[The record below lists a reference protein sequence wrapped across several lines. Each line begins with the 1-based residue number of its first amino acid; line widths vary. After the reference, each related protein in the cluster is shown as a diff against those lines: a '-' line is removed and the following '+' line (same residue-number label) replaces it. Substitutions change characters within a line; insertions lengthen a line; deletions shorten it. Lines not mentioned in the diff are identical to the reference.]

1 MAGTGILV
9 FMDLIAYLVKRI
21 CNQVEDNL
29 EQLMDEEKFK
39 FVLYASFP
47 NKDEAIGLPLY
58 EGLDKLC

>member
-1 MAGTGILV
+1 
-9 FMDLIAYLVKRI
+9 MDLIAYLVKRI

-29 EQLMDEEKFK
+29 ELLMDEEKFK